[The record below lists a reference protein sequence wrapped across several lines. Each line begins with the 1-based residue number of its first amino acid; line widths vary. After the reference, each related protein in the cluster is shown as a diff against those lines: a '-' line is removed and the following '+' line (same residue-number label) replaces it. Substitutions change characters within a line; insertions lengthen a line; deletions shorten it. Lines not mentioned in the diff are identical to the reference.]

1 MSAGNQGGHYYYY
14 TNCRGFWETVF
25 INAIAV
31 DEPIMGAS
39 ETTLHWLRPL
49 VESKNWDYCVVW
61 RLGDDPS
68 RFIEWVGCCCCG
80 AYGVVCNVKKEK
92 GVEEQDLGPLC
103 RDVHVQHHVR
113 TMACEALAGFP
124 SSIPLYSG
132 IRGEVVI
139 LNEPKW
145 LIHGY
150 ASDSNAPDGISGTQV
165 LIPVAGGLIE
175 LYSSRLIPKDQKTI
189 EFVNNRFKFYVE
201 EAMNDMAY
209 FSMSRQQQALDL
221 SPNECQSSWLAPLHC
236 ADLPEPCSNPSIQ
249 GSSTG
254 STPASTERLQCDS
267 VSNLVSLSESFN
279 QSNDL
284 FNEKL
289 KLHCN
294 QHPATMK
301 SDDFS
306 LSCVTYDIARNAI
319 VTGQKRQRGQYRSK
333 NLVTERNR
341 RNKIKDGL
349 FALRALVPNIT
360 KMDRASILGDA
371 IDYVREL
378 QQIVK
383 ELEDELNEIDAEDES
398 QRIAE
403 HVTPD
408 LNGKSKDSE
417 QTSKKSNNVLK
428 KVLAI
433 SMKLLLSVNQID
445 SRVFMLRFIGKHS
458 RGGFSRL
465 METMDS
471 LGLQVLD
478 ANVTTLNEEVLS
490 IFRAEA
496 KADGMCNSRTLECA
510 LVELTN

>member
-1 MSAGNQGGHYYYY
+1 MSRGNQGGHYCY
-14 TNCRGFWETVF
+14 TKCRGFWEAVF
-25 INAIAV
+25 IVNAIGGV

-39 ETTLHWLRPL
+39 ETALHWLRPL
-49 VESKNWDYCVVW
+49 VESKNWDYCVIW

-80 AYGVVCNVKKEK
+80 AYGVLCNVKKEK
-92 GVEEQDLGPLC
+92 GVEQDLGPLC

-113 TMACEALAGFP
+113 TMACEALASFP
-124 SSIPLYSG
+124 TSIPLYSG

-139 LNEPKW
+139 LKEPKW

-150 ASDSNAPDGISGTQV
+150 ASDSKAPDGTSGTQV

-189 EFVNNRFKFYVE
+189 EFVKNRFKFYVE

-221 SPNECQSSWLAPLHC
+221 SLHC
-236 ADLPEPCSNPSIQ
+236 ADLLATAQLSQVSEPCSNPSIH

-284 FNEKL
+284 FKEKM

-294 QHPATMK
+294 QHPTTMK
-301 SDDFS
+301 IDDLS
-306 LSCVTYDIARNAI
+306 LSCVTYDIARNAV

-360 KMDRASILGDA
+360 KMDRASILADA

-383 ELEDELNEIDAEDES
+383 ELEDELNEIDEDDAS
-398 QRIAE
+398 QRIAQ

-408 LNGKSKDSE
+408 LNEERKDSE
-417 QTSKKSNNVLK
+417 QTSKKSQSSCSISNNVPK
-428 KVLAI
+428 KAHVE
-433 SMKLLLSVNQID
+433 VNQID
-445 SRVFMLRFIGKHS
+445 ARVFMLRFIGKHS

-465 METMDS
+465 MEIMDS

-496 KADGMCNSRTLECA
+496 KADGMCNSQTLEYA
-510 LVELTN
+510 LIELTN